1 MSLIKLALAR
11 NGPLLSGPLDRR
23 DVVQNTLCRARKW
36 GESTQRRWQNG
47 NRLTNTASVRVADNL
62 WRGSLLPLGCEAAPK
77 QALVFLQVDTIAGFR
92 AASKPNGN
100 KFLRHRM
107 GAC

>member
-23 DVVQNTLCRARKW
+23 DVVQNTLYRARKW

-47 NRLTNTASVRVADNL
+47 NRLTNTASVRAADNL

-77 QALVFLQVDTIAGFR
+77 QALVFRQVDIDCR
-92 AASKPNGN
+92 V
-100 KFLRHRM
+100 
-107 GAC
+107 